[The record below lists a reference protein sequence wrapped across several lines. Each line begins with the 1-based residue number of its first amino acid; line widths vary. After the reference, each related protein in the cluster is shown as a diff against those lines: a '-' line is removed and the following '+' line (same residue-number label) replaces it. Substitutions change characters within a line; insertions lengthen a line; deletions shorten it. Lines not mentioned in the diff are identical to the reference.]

1 MEVVRLE
8 PLPTVPRDA
17 RPAVVTIG
25 NFDGV
30 HRGHQALVKAARDRA
45 ALRHE
50 VCLAL
55 TFDPHPAAVLN
66 PQRPPRCLM
75 TVSQKA
81 ELLCALGI
89 DVLAVLPFTH
99 ALASLTPGDFA
110 AVILSGALGARA
122 VVVGEGFRFGK
133 SRAGD
138 VAKLQGLGRDLG
150 FDVVAVPAVLQ
161 DGGRVSSTRVRESLL
176 AGDVT
181 AAAALL
187 GRPYFVE
194 GKVVRGDGR
203 GRTLGIPTANRA
215 VENEILPKEG
225 VYAAEVALSA
235 GELPRPAVVNLG
247 RRPTFGGGGPTT
259 TEAHLLDFND
269 DLYDQ
274 RLRVSF
280 VARLRDERAFSG
292 PEALRAQI
300 QEDVRAARRVL
311 AQGGDGL

>member
-8 PLPTVPRDA
+8 PLPFALRDA
-17 RPAVVTIG
+17 PPAVVTIG

-50 VCLAL
+50 ACLAL

-66 PQRPPRCLM
+66 PERPPRCLM
-75 TVSQKA
+75 TASQKA

-89 DVLAVLPFTH
+89 
-99 ALASLTPGDFA
+99 
-110 AVILSGALGARA
+110 GARA

-138 VAKLQGLGRDLG
+138 VAKLEGLGRDLG

-161 DGGRVSSTRVRESLL
+161 DGGRVSSTRVRESLT

-203 GRTLGIPTANRA
+203 GRTIGIPTANLA
-215 VENEILPKEG
+215 VENEVLPKEG
-225 VYAAEVALSA
+225 VYAARVARPAA
-235 GELPRPAVVNLG
+235 GPPGAAVVNLG

-300 QEDVRAARRVL
+300 QEDVRGARIVL